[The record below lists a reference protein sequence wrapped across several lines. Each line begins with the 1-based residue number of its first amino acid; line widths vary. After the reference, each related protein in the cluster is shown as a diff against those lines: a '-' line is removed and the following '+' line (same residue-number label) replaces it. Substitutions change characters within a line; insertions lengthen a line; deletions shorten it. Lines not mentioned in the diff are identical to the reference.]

1 MRACRSAPE
10 KRIGRAYGREDGGT
24 AARRSRERQ
33 WRESGW
39 DRTVM
44 REGLE
49 KKGANLKKSKN
60 LRKNLKNLKAKML
73 SWRMGFGWK
82 WGENTMCWMKERR
95 IRGPKGS
102 GERGCCRS
110 RASQAAEEPASAAST
125 PLEHRRSTARS
136 AAAPTPP
143 PCSPV
148 SPALPARSERATPL
162 PLPATTAWMPSV
174 AQRSLY
180 SIRNIIFHK
189 KKQHPNFISKQ
200 SQSNLEL
207 RNNTK
212 KALSLC
218 DPSESGK
225 SSFDNQFTPIKPKRT
240 NERKNPIHILKAS
253 FQAR

>member
-10 KRIGRAYGREDGGT
+10 RRIGRAYGREGGGT

-49 KKGANLKKSKN
+49 KKGANLITSKSLK
-60 LRKNLKNLKAKML
+60 KNLKAKMM
-73 SWRMGFGWK
+73 SWRMGYGWK

-95 IRGPKGS
+95 VRGPKGS

-136 AAAPTPP
+136 AAAPAPP

-148 SPALPARSERATPL
+148 SPALPARSEPATPL

-180 SIRNIIFHK
+180 SIRNINIHK
-189 KKQHPNFISKQ
+189 KKYPNFVSKP
-200 SQSNLEL
+200 SQSNL
-207 RNNTK
+207 NNTK
-212 KALSLC
+212 KGVEPL
-218 DPSESGK
+218 
-225 SSFDNQFTPIKPKRT
+225 
-240 NERKNPIHILKAS
+240 
-253 FQAR
+253 